1 MNLYITSCSLILLFQ
16 SFETFLDRQT
26 DIQTYRH
33 TDIQTDIFFIAV
45 LESWD
50 AKMDVKKFLAQSEK
64 KTDGTHYGIIRSEGS
79 SDV

>member
-1 MNLYITSCSLILLFQ
+1 MVFSASVPKSMSSISM
-16 SFETFLDRQT
+16 D
-26 DIQTYRH
+26 

>member
-1 MNLYITSCSLILLFQ
+1 MPQGVFWPILVEIGQ
-16 SFETFLDRQT
+16 YLD
-26 DIQTYRH
+26 IEKSGELKCNGQTYR
-33 TDIQTDIFFIAV
+33 QTDIFFIAV

>member
-1 MNLYITSCSLILLFQ
+1 MEIGQY
-16 SFETFLDRQT
+16 LDIEKSGELKRNGQT
-26 DIQTYRH
+26 NRH
-33 TDIQTDIFFIAV
+33 FFYSV

-64 KTDGTHYGIIRSEGS
+64 KTDGTHYGIIHSEGS